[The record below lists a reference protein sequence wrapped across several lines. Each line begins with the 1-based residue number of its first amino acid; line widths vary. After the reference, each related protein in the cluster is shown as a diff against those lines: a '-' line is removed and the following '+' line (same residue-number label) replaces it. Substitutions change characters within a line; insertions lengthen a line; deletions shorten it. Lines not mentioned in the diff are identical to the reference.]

1 MYDFFFFCACVC
13 VCGGSRQELERL
25 FKGMPAVFTGMLSGE
40 ELSRAYASADV
51 FVMPSE
57 SETLGQ
63 VVLESMSSAV
73 PVVAARAGGIPDIIP
88 ADEEGRTGFLFSPGD
103 LDDCLAKVKRL
114 LSEPDLREA
123 MGHAARED
131 TEKYDWRAASKKIR
145 NEHYSTA
152 VSYWRRSRGP
162 SASRS

>member
-1 MYDFFFFCACVC
+1 VCVC
-13 VCGGSRQELERL
+13 VCVCVLGLGSRPELEKL
-25 FKGMPAVFTGMLSGE
+25 FKGTPSVFTGMLLGE
-40 ELSRAYASADV
+40 DLSRAYASADV

-73 PVVAARAGGIPDIIP
+73 PVVAARAGGVPDIIP
-88 ADEEGRTGFLFSPGD
+88 ADQEGRTGFLFAPGD
-103 LDDCLAKVKRL
+103 LDDCLAKVERL
-114 LSEPDLREA
+114 LADPDLREA
-123 MGHAARED
+123 VGHAARED

-162 SASRS
+162 STTRS